1 MTKNNKL
8 ALGSNILLIVLA
20 GLGLYFSIVDKN
32 AFLYYSDNA
41 GMFALSSSIIYV
53 IIVLA
58 KKEPNF
64 LCLVLRYVSTAC
76 LVLTLVGTFYV
87 ATTTGENYLDSFIK
101 GSHLFNNLLCPI
113 VSFVSFTMFEGD
125 RRLNKK
131 KTIWYALI
139 PTVIYGVIM
148 LVCNVSNT
156 FTGPYSFM
164 MINDNPVYVTVIVFV
179 VTIILNYVIGR
190 FLLLSNQKHAPRRKK
205 VNNGI

>member
-20 GLGLYFSIVDKN
+20 SLGLYFSIVDKN

-53 IIVLA
+53 IVILT

-64 LCLVLRYVSTAC
+64 LSLALRYVSTAC
-76 LVLTLVGTFYV
+76 LLLTLVGTFYV

-113 VSFVSFTMFEGD
+113 VSAVSFTLFEGD

-139 PTVIYGVIM
+139 PTVIYGIIM
-148 LVCNVSNT
+148 LVCNVTNT

-164 MINDNPVYVTVIVFV
+164 MINDNPVYLTVIVFI

-205 VNNGI
+205 AQ

>member
-64 LCLVLRYVSTAC
+64 LCLALRYVSTAC

-139 PTVIYGVIM
+139 PTVIYGIIM

-164 MINDNPVYVTVIVFV
+164 MINDNPVYVTVVVFI

-205 VNNGI
+205 AQ

>member
-139 PTVIYGVIM
+139 PTVIYGIIM

-164 MINDNPVYVTVIVFV
+164 MINDNPVYVTVIVFI

-205 VNNGI
+205 AQ

>member
-41 GMFALSSSIIYV
+41 GMFALSASILYV

-64 LCLVLRYVSTAC
+64 LCLALRYVSTAC
-76 LVLTLVGTFYV
+76 LALTLVGTFYV

-113 VSFVSFTMFEGD
+113 VSFVSFTLFEGD

-139 PTVIYGVIM
+139 PTVIYGIIM
-148 LVCNVSNT
+148 LVCNVTNT

-164 MINDNPVYVTVIVFV
+164 MINDNPVYVTVIVFI

-205 VNNGI
+205 AQ

>member
-20 GLGLYFSIVDKN
+20 SLGLYFSIVDKN
-32 AFLYYSDNA
+32 AFLYYSDNV

-64 LCLVLRYVSTAC
+64 LCLALRYVSTAC

-139 PTVIYGVIM
+139 PTVIYGIIM

-164 MINDNPVYVTVIVFV
+164 MINDNPVYVTVVVFI

-205 VNNGI
+205 AQ

>member
-53 IIVLA
+53 IVVLT

-64 LCLVLRYVSTAC
+64 LCLALRYVSTAC
-76 LVLTLVGTFYV
+76 LVLTFVGTFYV
-87 ATTTGENYLDSFIK
+87 ATTTGENYLDSFVK

-164 MINDNPVYVTVIVFV
+164 MINDNPVYVTVIVFI

-205 VNNGI
+205 AQ

>member
-64 LCLVLRYVSTAC
+64 LCLALRYVSTAC
-76 LVLTLVGTFYV
+76 LALTLVGTFYV

-113 VSFVSFTMFEGD
+113 VSFVSFTLFEGD

-139 PTVIYGVIM
+139 PTVIYGIIM
-148 LVCNVSNT
+148 LVCNVTNT

-164 MINDNPVYVTVIVFV
+164 MINDNPVYVTVIVFI

-205 VNNGI
+205 VQ

>member
-64 LCLVLRYVSTAC
+64 LCLALRYVSTAC
-76 LVLTLVGTFYV
+76 LALTLVGTFYV

-113 VSFVSFTMFEGD
+113 VSFVSFTLFEGD

-148 LVCNVSNT
+148 LVCNVTNT

-164 MINDNPVYVTVIVFV
+164 MINDNPVYVTVIVFI

-205 VNNGI
+205 AQ

>member
-20 GLGLYFSIVDKN
+20 SLGLYFSIVDKN

-41 GMFALSSSIIYV
+41 GMFALSSSIIYAIV
-53 IIVLA
+53 ILT

-64 LCLVLRYVSTAC
+64 LSLALRYVSTTC
-76 LVLTLVGTFYV
+76 LVLTFVGTFYV

-164 MINDNPVYVTVIVFV
+164 MINDNPVYVTVIVFI

-205 VNNGI
+205 AQ

>member
-20 GLGLYFSIVDKN
+20 SLGLYFSIVDKN

-53 IIVLA
+53 IVILT

-64 LCLVLRYVSTAC
+64 LSLALRYVSTTC

-113 VSFVSFTMFEGD
+113 VSFVSFTIFEGD

-139 PTVIYGVIM
+139 PTVIYGIIM
-148 LVCNVSNT
+148 LVCNLTNT

-164 MINDNPVYVTVIVFV
+164 MINDNPVYVTVIVV
-179 VTIILNYVIGR
+179 IVTIVLNYVIGR

-205 VNNGI
+205 AQ

>member
-20 GLGLYFSIVDKN
+20 SLGLYFSIVDKN
-32 AFLYYSDNA
+32 AFLYYSDNV

-64 LCLVLRYVSTAC
+64 LCLALRYVSTAC

-139 PTVIYGVIM
+139 PTVIYAIIM

-164 MINDNPVYVTVIVFV
+164 MINDNPVYVTVIVFI

-205 VNNGI
+205 AQ

>member
-41 GMFALSSSIIYV
+41 GMFAFSSSIIYV

-64 LCLVLRYVSTAC
+64 LCLALRYVSTAF
-76 LVLTLVGTFYV
+76 LVLTFVGTFYV

-113 VSFVSFTMFEGD
+113 VSFISFTIFEGD

-139 PTVIYGVIM
+139 PTVIYGIIM

-164 MINDNPVYVTVIVFV
+164 MINDNPVYVTVVVFI

-205 VNNGI
+205 AQ

>member
-20 GLGLYFSIVDKN
+20 SLGLYFSIVDKN

-53 IIVLA
+53 IVILT

-64 LCLVLRYVSTAC
+64 LSLALRYVSTTC

-139 PTVIYGVIM
+139 PTVIYGIIM
-148 LVCNVSNT
+148 IVCNVTNT

-164 MINDNPVYVTVIVFV
+164 MINDNPVYVTVIVFI

-205 VNNGI
+205 VQ

>member
-53 IIVLA
+53 IVVLT

-64 LCLVLRYVSTAC
+64 LSLALRYVSTTC

-113 VSFVSFTMFEGD
+113 VSVISFTLFEGD

-139 PTVIYGVIM
+139 PTVIYGIIM

-164 MINDNPVYVTVIVFV
+164 MINDNPVYVTVVVFI

-205 VNNGI
+205 AQ

>member
-20 GLGLYFSIVDKN
+20 SLGLYFSIVDKN

-53 IIVLA
+53 IVILT

-64 LCLVLRYVSTAC
+64 LSLALRYVSTTC

-113 VSFVSFTMFEGD
+113 VSFVSFALFEGD

-139 PTVIYGVIM
+139 PTVIYGIIM
-148 LVCNVSNT
+148 LVCNVTNT

-164 MINDNPVYVTVIVFV
+164 MINDNPVYLTVIVFI

-205 VNNGI
+205 AQ

>member
-64 LCLVLRYVSTAC
+64 LCLALRYVSTAC
-76 LVLTLVGTFYV
+76 LVLTFVATSYV

-113 VSFVSFTMFEGD
+113 VSFISFTMFEGD

-156 FTGPYSFM
+156 FTGPYPFM
-164 MINDNPVYVTVIVFV
+164 MINDNPVYITVIVFV

-205 VNNGI
+205 VQ

>member
-41 GMFALSSSIIYV
+41 GMIALSSSIIYV
-53 IIVLA
+53 IVVLT

-64 LCLVLRYVSTAC
+64 LSLALRYVSTTC

-139 PTVIYGVIM
+139 PTVIYGIIM

-164 MINDNPVYVTVIVFV
+164 MINDNPVYVTVVVFI

-205 VNNGI
+205 AQ

>member
-125 RRLNKK
+125 KRLNKK

-139 PTVIYGVIM
+139 PTVIYGIIM
-148 LVCNVSNT
+148 LVCNVTNT

-164 MINDNPVYVTVIVFV
+164 MINDNPVYVTVIVFI

-205 VNNGI
+205 TQ

>member
-20 GLGLYFSIVDKN
+20 SLGLYFSIIDKN

-53 IIVLA
+53 IVILT

-64 LCLVLRYVSTAC
+64 LSLALGYVSTTC

-113 VSFVSFTMFEGD
+113 VSFVSFTLFEGD

-139 PTVIYGVIM
+139 PTVIYGIIM
-148 LVCNVSNT
+148 LVCNVTNT

-164 MINDNPVYVTVIVFV
+164 MINDNPVYVTVIVFI

-205 VNNGI
+205 AQ

>member
-53 IIVLA
+53 IVVLT

-64 LCLVLRYVSTAC
+64 LSLALRYVSTTC

-113 VSFVSFTMFEGD
+113 VSVISFTLFEGD

-164 MINDNPVYVTVIVFV
+164 MINDNPVYLTVIVFI

-205 VNNGI
+205 AQ

>member
-53 IIVLA
+53 IVVLT

-64 LCLVLRYVSTAC
+64 LSLALRYVSTTC

-139 PTVIYGVIM
+139 PTVIYGIIM

-164 MINDNPVYVTVIVFV
+164 MINDNPFYVTVIVFI

-205 VNNGI
+205 AQ

>member
-53 IIVLA
+53 IVVLT

-64 LCLVLRYVSTAC
+64 LSLALRYVSTTC

-113 VSFVSFTMFEGD
+113 VSFVSFTMFDGD

-139 PTVIYGVIM
+139 PTVIYGIIM

-164 MINDNPVYVTVIVFV
+164 MINDNPVYVTVIVFI

-205 VNNGI
+205 AQ

>member
-20 GLGLYFSIVDKN
+20 SLGLYFSIVDKN

-53 IIVLA
+53 IVILT

-64 LCLVLRYVSTAC
+64 LSLALRYVSTTC

-139 PTVIYGVIM
+139 PTVIYGIIM
-148 LVCNVSNT
+148 LVCNVTNT

-164 MINDNPVYVTVIVFV
+164 MINDNPVYVTVIVFI

-205 VNNGI
+205 AQ

>member
-8 ALGSNILLIVLA
+8 ALASNIVLIVLA
-20 GLGLYFSIVDKN
+20 GLGLYFSLVDKN

-41 GMFALSSSIIYV
+41 GMFTLTASILYV
-53 IIVLA
+53 IIVLI
-58 KKEPNF
+58 KKEPTF
-64 LCLVLRYVSTAC
+64 LCLALRYVSTAC
-76 LVLTLVGTFYV
+76 LVLTLVATFYV

-113 VSFVSFTMFEGD
+113 VSFISFTMFEGD

-139 PTVIYGVIM
+139 PTVIYGIIM

-164 MINDNPVYVTVIVFV
+164 MINDNPVYVTVIVFI

-205 VNNGI
+205 AQ

>member
-20 GLGLYFSIVDKN
+20 SLGLYFSIVDKN

-41 GMFALSSSIIYV
+41 GMFALSSSIIY
-53 IIVLA
+53 IIVILT

-64 LCLVLRYVSTAC
+64 LSLALRYVSTTC

-113 VSFVSFTMFEGD
+113 VSFVSFTIFEGD

-139 PTVIYGVIM
+139 PTVIYGIIM
-148 LVCNVSNT
+148 LVCNLTNT

-164 MINDNPVYVTVIVFV
+164 MINDNPVYVTVIVFI

-205 VNNGI
+205 AQ

>member
-53 IIVLA
+53 IVVLT

-64 LCLVLRYVSTAC
+64 LSLALRYVSTTC

-113 VSFVSFTMFEGD
+113 VSSVSFTMFEGD

-139 PTVIYGVIM
+139 PTVIYGIIM

-205 VNNGI
+205 AQ

>member
-8 ALGSNILLIVLA
+8 ALASNIVLIVLA

-41 GMFALSSSIIYV
+41 GMFALGSSIIYV

-64 LCLVLRYVSTAC
+64 LCLALRYVSTAC

-113 VSFVSFTMFEGD
+113 VSVISFTLFEGD

-139 PTVIYGVIM
+139 PTVIYGIIM

-156 FTGPYSFM
+156 FTGPYPFM
-164 MINDNPVYVTVIVFV
+164 MINDNPVYLTVIVFV

-205 VNNGI
+205 AQ

>member
-64 LCLVLRYVSTAC
+64 LCLALRYVSTTC

-139 PTVIYGVIM
+139 PTVIYGIIM
-148 LVCNVSNT
+148 LVCNVTNT
-156 FTGPYSFM
+156 FTGPYPFM
-164 MINDNPVYVTVIVFV
+164 MINDNPVYITVIVFV

-205 VNNGI
+205 VQ

>member
-53 IIVLA
+53 IVVLT

-64 LCLVLRYVSTAC
+64 LSLALRYVSTTC

-139 PTVIYGVIM
+139 PTVIYGIIM
-148 LVCNVSNT
+148 LVCNVTNT
-156 FTGPYSFM
+156 FTGPYPFM
-164 MINDNPVYVTVIVFV
+164 MINDNPVYITVIVFV

-205 VNNGI
+205 AQ

>member
-53 IIVLA
+53 IVVLT

-64 LCLVLRYVSTAC
+64 LSLALRYVSTTC

-87 ATTTGENYLDSFIK
+87 ATTTGENHLDSFIK

-205 VNNGI
+205 AQ

>member
-64 LCLVLRYVSTAC
+64 LCLALRYVSTTC

-113 VSFVSFTMFEGD
+113 VSVISFTLFEGD

-139 PTVIYGVIM
+139 PTVIYGIIM

-164 MINDNPVYVTVIVFV
+164 MINDNPVYVTVVVFI

-205 VNNGI
+205 AQ

>member
-20 GLGLYFSIVDKN
+20 SLGLYFSIVDKN

-53 IIVLA
+53 IVILT

-64 LCLVLRYVSTAC
+64 LSLALRYVSTTC

-113 VSFVSFTMFEGD
+113 VSFVSFTLFEGD

-139 PTVIYGVIM
+139 PTVIYGIIM
-148 LVCNVSNT
+148 LVCNVTNT

-164 MINDNPVYVTVIVFV
+164 MINDNPVYLTVIVFI

-205 VNNGI
+205 VQ

>member
-20 GLGLYFSIVDKN
+20 GLGLFFSIVDKN

-53 IIVLA
+53 IVVLT

-64 LCLVLRYVSTAC
+64 LSLALRYVSTTC

-139 PTVIYGVIM
+139 PTVIYGIIM
-148 LVCNVSNT
+148 LVCNVSNNT

-164 MINDNPVYVTVIVFV
+164 MINDNPVYVTVIVFI

-190 FLLLSNQKHAPRRKK
+190 SLLLSNQKHAPRRKK
-205 VNNGI
+205 AQ

>member
-20 GLGLYFSIVDKN
+20 SLGLYFSIVDKN

-64 LCLVLRYVSTAC
+64 LCLALRYVSTAC

-139 PTVIYGVIM
+139 PTVIYGIIM

-156 FTGPYSFM
+156 FTGPYPFM
-164 MINDNPVYVTVIVFV
+164 MINDNPVYVTMIVVIV
-179 VTIILNYVIGR
+179 TIVLNYVIGR

-205 VNNGI
+205 GQ

>member
-53 IIVLA
+53 IVVLT

-64 LCLVLRYVSTAC
+64 LSLALRYVSTTC

-139 PTVIYGVIM
+139 PTVIYEIIM

-164 MINDNPVYVTVIVFV
+164 MINDNPVYVTVVVFI

-205 VNNGI
+205 AQ

>member
-64 LCLVLRYVSTAC
+64 LCLALRYVSTAC

-131 KTIWYALI
+131 KTIWYAFI
-139 PTVIYGVIM
+139 PTVIYGIIM
-148 LVCNVSNT
+148 LVCNVTNT

-164 MINDNPVYVTVIVFV
+164 MINDNPVYVTMIVVIV
-179 VTIILNYVIGR
+179 TIVLNYVIGR

-205 VNNGI
+205 GQ

>member
-20 GLGLYFSIVDKN
+20 SLGLYFSIVDKN

-64 LCLVLRYVSTAC
+64 LCLALRYVSTTC

-113 VSFVSFTMFEGD
+113 VSVISFTLFEGD

-139 PTVIYGVIM
+139 PTVIYGIIM

-164 MINDNPVYVTVIVFV
+164 MINDNPVYLTVIVFI

-205 VNNGI
+205 AQ

>member
-53 IIVLA
+53 IVVLT

-64 LCLVLRYVSTAC
+64 LSLALRYVSTTC

-87 ATTTGENYLDSFIK
+87 ATTTGENYLDSFVK

-139 PTVIYGVIM
+139 PTVIYGIIM
-148 LVCNVSNT
+148 LVCNVTNT
-156 FTGPYSFM
+156 FTGPYPFM
-164 MINDNPVYVTVIVFV
+164 MINDNPVYLTVIVFV

-205 VNNGI
+205 AQ

>member
-53 IIVLA
+53 IVVLT

-64 LCLVLRYVSTAC
+64 LSLALRYVSTTC

-139 PTVIYGVIM
+139 PTVIYGIIM

-164 MINDNPVYVTVIVFV
+164 MINDNPVYVTVIVFI

-205 VNNGI
+205 VQ

>member
-53 IIVLA
+53 IVILT

-64 LCLVLRYVSTAC
+64 LSLALRYVSTTC

-139 PTVIYGVIM
+139 PTVIYGIIM

-156 FTGPYSFM
+156 FTGPYPFM
-164 MINDNPVYVTVIVFV
+164 MINDNPVYVTVIVFI

-205 VNNGI
+205 AQ